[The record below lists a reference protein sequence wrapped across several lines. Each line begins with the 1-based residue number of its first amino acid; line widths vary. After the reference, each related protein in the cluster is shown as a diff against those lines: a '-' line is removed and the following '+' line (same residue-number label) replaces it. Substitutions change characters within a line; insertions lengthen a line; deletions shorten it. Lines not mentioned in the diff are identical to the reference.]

1 MYPEFFI
8 SLSGN
13 SGTSTLMVI
22 IKEFLR
28 NNYMWIIF
36 LVLVS
41 AGSLSAELING
52 RMEMVDLEVYY
63 TAAERLVSGGE
74 LYRTVEDDPYE
85 HYVYK
90 YSPPAAILFVP
101 FIPLG
106 LTLSKYLYW
115 VLLTLILGV
124 VLYTLKRIFL
134 GNEPIN
140 SRITVSFILGII
152 IIGTHFFRELHL
164 GQVNL
169 LLLGL
174 YVYALALLDK
184 HKAAGFGAL
193 IAISIFIK
201 PFGLIFIP
209 LLIIMGRFRELLY
222 FSAFT
227 VLMFFAP
234 MVFYSDPG
242 EYFSLFSS
250 WFQELS
256 IELGDKQELVSAG
269 NHTIF
274 SILARYT
281 PLAMIPLTGAGQLIY
296 QLITILILALIL
308 LWFYLKSGG
317 SDRAARL
324 YIILIAMIPLLAFT
338 SYNAFIFTLPLVV
351 YLLFKFR
358 EMTLFFKIVFVI
370 SCLLIG
376 GNIYDVVGSKLFD
389 FFWSISV
396 FSWGTIGLLFVMFA
410 GWNKLLTSK

>member
-1 MYPEFFI
+1 V
-8 SLSGN
+8 G
-13 SGTSTLMVI
+13 

-28 NNYMWIIF
+28 NNYIWIIF
-36 LVLVS
+36 LALVS
-41 AGSLSAELING
+41 TGSLSAELING
-52 RMEMVDLEVYY
+52 RMEMADLEVYY

-115 VLLTLILGV
+115 LLLTLILGA
-124 VLYTLKRIFL
+124 VLYTLKRIFF
-134 GNEPIN
+134 GSEPAN
-140 SRITVSFILGII
+140 SRITASFILGIV

-184 HKAAGFGAL
+184 HKAVGFGAL

-209 LLIIMGRFRELLY
+209 LLIIMGRFKELLY
-222 FSAFT
+222 FGICT
-227 VLMFFAP
+227 TLMFFAP
-234 MVFYSDPG
+234 LVFYSDPG
-242 EYFSLFSS
+242 EYFGLFSS

-256 IELGDKQELVSAG
+256 IELGAKQELVSAG

-281 PLAMIPLTGAGQLIY
+281 PLALFPLTGAGQLIY
-296 QLITILILALIL
+296 QLLTLLIIALVL
-308 LWFYLKSGG
+308 LWFYLKSGI
-317 SDRAARL
+317 SDRAVRL
-324 YIILIAMIPLLAFT
+324 YIILIAIIPLLAYT
-338 SYNAFIFTLPLVV
+338 SNNAFIFTLPLVV

-358 EMTLFFKIVFVI
+358 EMALFFKIVFI
-370 SCLLIG
+370 TSCLLIG
-376 GNIYDVVGSKLFD
+376 GNIYDVVGRDLFD

-396 FSWGTIGLLFVMFA
+396 FSWGTIGLLVVMFA
-410 GWNKLLTSK
+410 GWNKLATSK

>member
-1 MYPEFFI
+1 V
-8 SLSGN
+8 G
-13 SGTSTLMVI
+13 

-28 NNYMWIIF
+28 NNYIWIIF
-36 LVLVS
+36 LVLIS

-52 RMEMVDLEVYY
+52 RMEMADLEVYY

-115 VLLTLILGV
+115 LLLTLILGA
-124 VLYTLKRIFL
+124 VLYTLKRIFF
-134 GNEPIN
+134 GSEPAN
-140 SRITVSFILGII
+140 SRITASFILGIV

-184 HKAAGFGAL
+184 HKAVGFGAL

-209 LLIIMGRFRELLY
+209 LLIIMGRFKELLY
-222 FSAFT
+222 FGICT
-227 VLMFFAP
+227 TLMFFAP
-234 MVFYSDPG
+234 LVFYSDPG
-242 EYFSLFSS
+242 EYFGLFSS

-256 IELGDKQELVSAG
+256 IELGAKQELVSAG

-281 PLAMIPLTGAGQLIY
+281 PLALFPLTGAGQLIY
-296 QLITILILALIL
+296 QLLTLLIIALVL
-308 LWFYLKSGG
+308 LWFYLKSGI
-317 SDRAARL
+317 SDRAVRL
-324 YIILIAMIPLLAFT
+324 YIILIAIIPLLAYT
-338 SYNAFIFTLPLVV
+338 SNNAFIFTLPLVV

-358 EMTLFFKIVFVI
+358 EMALFFKIVFI
-370 SCLLIG
+370 TSCLLIG
-376 GNIYDVVGSKLFD
+376 GNIYDVVGRDLFD

-396 FSWGTIGLLFVMFA
+396 FSWGTIGLLVVMFA
-410 GWNKLLTSK
+410 GWNKLATSK